1 MNEGMFDR
9 GVTVERGK
17 IVEKDGLKYKVESF
31 TRAGV
36 KSRFLRSVSYY
47 ANEREGDPATD
58 NKYEYAEGDEVYFF
72 LFADG
77 RGMILGK
84 VEK

>member
-1 MNEGMFDR
+1 MGEVELDR
-9 GVTVERGK
+9 PVGIERGK
-17 IVEKDGLKYKVESF
+17 IVEKDGLKYKVESI

-36 KSRFLRSVSYY
+36 TSRFLRSVNYY
-47 ANEREGDPATD
+47 VKEREGDPVAD
-58 NKYEYAEGDEVYFF
+58 NKYEYQVNDEVYCF

-84 VEK
+84 IEE